1 MFPHSRVTHAKMQID
16 KNMAQAPFGIYIHWP
31 FCQKKCP
38 YCDFNSHTQKNIN
51 QSAFTHALISELN
64 YMVQRFGFENR
75 ALDSIFFGGGTPS
88 LMQPAMLARILTA
101 IETACKLDAT
111 CEITLEANPTTLEA
125 TKISRIPQRRHQP
138 PLHGHPIPQR
148 PQSSLFRPPTFRTR
162 SPKRP
167 KNRPKYFC
175 TCFGRLY
182 LCPAKPNPQ
191 SVARGAE
198 KNFRFRL
205 HAFIALPTHP

>member
-1 MFPHSRVTHAKMQID
+1 MQID

-51 QSAFTHALISELN
+51 QSAFTDALISELN

-75 ALDSIFFGGGTPS
+75 ALASIFFGGGTPS
-88 LMQPAMLARILTA
+88 LMQPHMVERILTA

-125 TKISRIPQRRHQP
+125 TKLAGFRSAGINRLSMGI
-138 PLHGHPIPQR
+138 
-148 PQSSLFRPPTFRTR
+148 QSLNDRNLAFLGRQHSAHEAL
-162 SPKRP
+162 KAL

-191 SVARGAE
+191 SVARGT
-198 KNFRFRL
+198 KTNFRFRL
-205 HAFIALPTHP
+205 HTSIPIPTHP